1 VKLGRLLGLD
11 PGQRRVGVAVSDA
24 GRLIATPHSV
34 IDKRRVDPLAVID
47 ALCRELDID
56 TIVVGLPISLSGEE
70 GAAAETARSFGDRVG
85 EVTGRN
91 LVYSDERFTSVQAEH
106 VLLEAGM
113 RRQKRRDT
121 RDKVAAAFMLQGY
134 LDAANTKES

>member
-1 VKLGRLLGLD
+1 MKLGRLLGLD

-85 EVTGRN
+85 EVTGMN